1 MATRQRQARTKQAAP
16 SNLSSSRPLSQDFDS
31 LHFPNGHLAQRF
43 HKNFMGK
50 AVTSLFYIDIDDFFD
65 ITIYGRTLP
74 QMLRKW
80 GEALDIEE

>member
-1 MATRQRQARTKQAAP
+1 
-16 SNLSSSRPLSQDFDS
+16 
-31 LHFPNGHLAQRF
+31 
-43 HKNFMGK
+43 MGK